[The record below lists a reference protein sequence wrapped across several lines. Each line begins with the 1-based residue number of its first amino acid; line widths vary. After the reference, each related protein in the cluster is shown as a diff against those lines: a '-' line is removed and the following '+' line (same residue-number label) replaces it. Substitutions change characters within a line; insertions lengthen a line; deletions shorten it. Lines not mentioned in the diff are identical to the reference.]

1 MVDGDEAF
9 VAGGPEDI
17 RKGLRSEWGI
27 LDTPIVELNGG
38 RAAGEADCDGGRGG
52 EGGVMDR
59 RSEGME
65 EGGDRGYDEGAVRRS
80 VSGCLAGVHG

>member
-1 MVDGDEAF
+1 
-9 VAGGPEDI
+9 
-17 RKGLRSEWGI
+17 
-27 LDTPIVELNGG
+27 
-38 RAAGEADCDGGRGG
+38 
-52 EGGVMDR
+52 MDR